1 MAWLFLF
8 ATVIYLNFNP
18 SVMSS
23 GFLGEAW
30 KASIVLDF
38 DAGAISLFVSVYI
51 RCLWQQRSLL

>member
-1 MAWLFLF
+1 MAWLFLL
-8 ATVIYLNFNP
+8 ATVVYLNFNP

-51 RCLWQQRSLL
+51 

>member
-18 SVMSS
+18 SVMSF
-23 GFLGEAW
+23 GFLGEAR

-38 DAGAISLFVSVYI
+38 DAGAISLFFSVYI
-51 RCLWQQRSLL
+51 